1 MRFRAKQTF
10 VTFAVLALATP
21 IWARSKSL
29 DFNTTEP
36 TTIGTTQL
44 SPGSYQLRAKENG
57 TQVDVLKGGKIVA
70 EVPCHWVQL
79 DKKADQSEVLL
90 NSNRVTEL
98 DFGGSTQAA
107 RF

>member
-1 MRFRAKQTF
+1 MRFRTNQI
-10 VTFAVLALATP
+10 VTALAVLALATP
-21 IWARSKSL
+21 LWARPKSV
-29 DFNTTEP
+29 DFKATEP
-36 TTIGTTQL
+36 TSIGTTQL
-44 SPGSYQLRAKENG
+44 SPGEYELRAKDKE
-57 TQVDVLKGGKIVA
+57 TQVDVLRDGKVVA

-79 DKKADQSEVLL
+79 DKKPDQSEVLL

>member
-1 MRFRAKQTF
+1 MRFRANQILT
-10 VTFAVLALATP
+10 TLAVLALATP
-21 IWARSKSL
+21 IWARSKSV
-29 DFNTTEP
+29 DFSVTEP

-44 SPGSYQLRAKENG
+44 SPGSYQLRAKDNG
-57 TQVDVLKGGKIVA
+57 TQVDVLRAGKVVA

-90 NSNRVTEL
+90 DSNRVTEL
-98 DFGGSTQAA
+98 DFSGSTEAA

>member
-1 MRFRAKQTF
+1 MRFRVNQIFATL
-10 VTFAVLALATP
+10 AVLALATP
-21 IWARSKSL
+21 IWARPRSV
-29 DFNTTEP
+29 DFNVSEP
-36 TTIGTTQL
+36 TSIGTTQL
-44 SPGSYQLRAKENG
+44 KPGAYELRTKDNG
-57 TQVDVLKGGKIVA
+57 TQVDVLRDGKKVA

-79 DKKADQSEVLL
+79 DRKPDQSEVLL